1 MKTSMCLLASAMLF
15 AGCNPLRHQEVLIDR
30 GLPHQVAED
39 IQVPLLLRQPD
50 GTFITEWATIYRG
63 YWIASPEALAT
74 PPALSDLGTQP

>member
-30 GLPHQVAED
+30 GLPHQIAED

-50 GTFITEWATIYRG
+50 GTFVTPMVGVFKSAGATLTRAVLID
-63 YWIASPEALAT
+63 ALYVRQK
-74 PPALSDLGTQP
+74 LVR